1 MTSRNEVTEIRER
14 FAGETG
20 DEAMAPAPARWIKVF
35 GAFAALFVAAIA
47 AGLVLSGC
55 GASEDSGTR
64 TETSAQVE
72 GQEAVTHAQV
82 ASAVGT
88 PAPAQPGLSAEEMAT
103 REGLPPDLEVTVGD
117 TLVAPGEVVDF
128 TVEGTD
134 DVSQIALSDGRDE
147 PLPFVRDQGTNL
159 WHVQYRVPLRPKQDR
174 IGVSV
179 TAKNDLARWRRVW
192 VFLHVEEK
200 ADSTEGCQIPA
211 DNPDELVH
219 GK

>member
-14 FAGETG
+14 FAGGMG
-20 DEAMAPAPARWIKVF
+20 DEATGPAPARWVKVF

-55 GASEDSGTR
+55 GGSGDTGKQSEA
-64 TETSAQVE
+64 SAQAVE
-72 GQEAVTHAQV
+72 QETVTHAQV
-82 ASAVGT
+82 ASMTGT
-88 PAPAQPGLSAEEMAT
+88 PSPAPAGLSAEDMAS
-103 REGLPPDLEVTVGD
+103 REGLPPDLVVTVED

-159 WHVQYRVPLRPKQDR
+159 WRVQYRVPLRPKHDR

-192 VFLHVEEK
+192 VFLHIEK
-200 ADSTEGCQIPA
+200 AESAAVGQATV
-211 DNPDELVH
+211 DNPDSLAD

>member
-14 FAGETG
+14 FAGQMG
-20 DEAMAPAPARWIKVF
+20 DEATGPAPARWVKVF

-55 GASEDSGTR
+55 GGSGDTGKQSEA
-64 TETSAQVE
+64 SAQAVE
-72 GQEAVTHAQV
+72 QETVTHAQV
-82 ASAVGT
+82 ASMTGT
-88 PAPAQPGLSAEEMAT
+88 PSPAPAGLSAEDMAN
-103 REGLPPDLEVTVGD
+103 REGLPPDLVVTVED

-147 PLPFVRDQGTNL
+147 PLPFVRDQGTST
-159 WHVQYRVPLRPKQDR
+159 WRVQYRVPLRPKHER

-192 VFLHVEEK
+192 VFLHIEK
-200 ADSTEGCQIPA
+200 ADAAGLGQAPV
-211 DNPDELVH
+211 DNPDSLAGE
-219 GK
+219 K

>member
-1 MTSRNEVTEIRER
+1 MTSRNEVSEIRER
-14 FAGETG
+14 FAGEVG
-20 DEAMAPAPARWIKVF
+20 DEAMGPAPARWFKVF

-55 GASEDSGTR
+55 GASGDSGTK

-72 GQEAVTHAQV
+72 EQESGTHAQV

-103 REGLPPDLEVTVGD
+103 REGLPPDLEVTVAD
-117 TLVAPGEVVDF
+117 TLVSPGEVVDF

-147 PLPFVRDQGTNL
+147 PLPFVRDQGTNV
-159 WHVQYRVPLRPKQDR
+159 WRGQYRVPLRPKHDR

-192 VFLHVEEK
+192 VFLHVENAE
-200 ADSTEGCQIPA
+200 ATEECQIPA
-211 DNPDELVH
+211 DNPDQLAD